1 MLRVAVVVEM
11 KDGKLYQ
18 VALTE
23 QHESWVLSMLMQL
36 HGGSVK
42 LLKEPIEGIKLT
54 DEN

>member
-1 MLRVAVVVEM
+1 MLRVTVVVEM
-11 KDGKLYQ
+11 KDG

-23 QHESWVLSMLMQL
+23 QHESWVLAMLMQL
-36 HGGSVK
+36 HGGSIK